1 MNESPRSRSA
11 ESLSREDVQALI
23 LQMEKMEVQIQALA
37 RRVVAAERRQGR
49 FTTFV
54 RFMLELYDRNT
65 ARLHLLDG
73 RSGKETVDEI
83 LRVKPARSLQ
93 HTQQRRRGPAP
104 PAGIELES
112 VEAR

>member
-1 MNESPRSRSA
+1 MSDSPRRSA

-37 RRVVAAERRQGR
+37 RRVAAAERRQGR

-54 RFMLELYDRNT
+54 RFMLELYDRNS

-73 RSGKETVDEI
+73 RSGKESVDEI
-83 LRVKPARSLQ
+83 LRSKPARSLQ
-93 HTQQRRRGPAP
+93 HTQQRRRGAAP
-104 PAGIELES
+104 PAGIEIET